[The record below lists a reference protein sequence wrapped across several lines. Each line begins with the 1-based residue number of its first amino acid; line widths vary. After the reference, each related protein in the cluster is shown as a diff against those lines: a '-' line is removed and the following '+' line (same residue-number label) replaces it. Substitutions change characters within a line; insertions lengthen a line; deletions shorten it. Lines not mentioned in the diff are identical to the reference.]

1 MEYVNPLFKEQRII
15 KKENKINPSKILEG
29 KVKKDRKVR
38 SDKTHNL
45 KFPVSSIEK
54 MKLKYLC
61 KQVQR
66 RAEEQGTEPIRQT
79 KLNTLLL
86 LYGIN
91 NQHILSW
98 DWPYKDS
105 KNYMHTNPLETIYE
119 REIGGPFGLAIQKGF
134 SERKTAYMVI
144 MSVLRWLEGE
154 GNIEKIL

>member
-1 MEYVNPLFKEQRII
+1 MEYLNPLFNEQRII
-15 KKENKINPSKILEG
+15 KKENRANQSKTLEG
-29 KVKKDRKVR
+29 KRNKDRKVR

-54 MKLKYLC
+54 IKLQSLC

-66 RAEEQGTEPIRQT
+66 KSEGKGTDPIRQT

-91 NQHILSW
+91 NQHLISW

-105 KNYMHTNPLETIYE
+105 KYYMHTNPLETIYK
-119 REIGGPFGLAIQKGF
+119 REIGGPFGLAIQKGL
-134 SERKTAYMVI
+134 SERKTAYMII
-144 MSVLRWLEGE
+144 MSVLKWLEGE